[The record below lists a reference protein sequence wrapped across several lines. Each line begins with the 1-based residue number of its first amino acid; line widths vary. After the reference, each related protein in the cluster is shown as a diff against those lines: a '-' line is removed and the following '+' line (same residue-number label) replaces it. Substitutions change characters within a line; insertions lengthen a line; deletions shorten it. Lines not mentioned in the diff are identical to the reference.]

1 MNSSAA
7 SDVYKRQIKNYVCG
21 FDEVGKGAI
30 AGPVVVASVVFYN
43 YSSIPEGIRDS
54 KKISAVNR
62 LILYKKIKRVAC
74 VGLGIVMPN
83 IIDKIGISR
92 ATNLA
97 AQRSIPQH
105 INVKKYLLDGNIK
118 IDINDSVENIIK
130 GDENYVS
137 IAAASI
143 IAKVIRDKIMVN
155 KNKKNNKYKWDKN
168 KGYGTKDHLL
178 AIKNYGITYFHRKSF
193 NLNI

>member
-1 MNSSAA
+1 VS
-7 SDVYKRQIKNYVCG
+7 IKNYVCG

-43 YSSIPEGIRDS
+43 YSSIPEGIKDS

-83 IIDKIGISR
+83 IIDKVGITK

-97 AQRSIPQH
+97 AQQSIPQH
-105 INVKKYLLDGNIK
+105 MRIKKNLLDGNIK
-118 IDINDSVENIIK
+118 IDTSNSVVNIIK

-137 IAAASI
+137 VAAASI
-143 IAKVIRDKIMVN
+143 IAKVTRDKIMVY
-155 KNKKNNKYKWDKN
+155 KNKENNNYKWDKN

-193 NLNI
+193 NLHI

>member
-1 MNSSAA
+1 MPC
-7 SDVYKRQIKNYVCG
+7 QGYVCG
-21 FDEVGKGAI
+21 FDEVGRGAI

-43 YSSIPEGIRDS
+43 YSNIPDGIKDS
-54 KKISAVNR
+54 KKISAIKR
-62 LILYKKIKRVAC
+62 LILYKKIKSIAS

-83 IIDKIGISR
+83 IIDKIGISK
-92 ATNLA
+92 ATDLA
-97 AQRSIPQH
+97 AQQSIPQH
-105 INVKKYLLDGNIK
+105 LKIKKNLLDGNIK
-118 IDINDSVENIIK
+118 IDTNNSIVNIIK

-143 IAKVIRDKIMVN
+143 IAKVTRDKIMVH
-155 KNKKNNKYKWDKN
+155 KSKENNKYKWDKN

-193 NLNI
+193 NLHI

>member
-1 MNSSAA
+1 MS
-7 SDVYKRQIKNYVCG
+7 IKNYVCG

-62 LILYKKIKRVAC
+62 LILYKKIKKVAC

-83 IIDKIGISR
+83 IIDRVGITK

-97 AQRSIPQH
+97 AQQSIPQH
-105 INVKKYLLDGNIK
+105 MRIKKNLLDGNIK
-118 IDINDSVENIIK
+118 IDTSNSVVNIIK

-137 IAAASI
+137 VAAASI
-143 IAKVIRDKIMVN
+143 IAKVTRDKIMVN
-155 KNKKNNKYKWDKN
+155 KNKENNNYKWHKN

-193 NLNI
+193 NLYI

>member
-1 MNSSAA
+1 MSI
-7 SDVYKRQIKNYVCG
+7 QNYVCG
-21 FDEVGKGAI
+21 FDEVGRGAI

-43 YSSIPEGIRDS
+43 YSSIPDGIKDS
-54 KKISAVNR
+54 KKISAVKR
-62 LILYKKIKRVAC
+62 LILYKKIKRVAS

-83 IIDKIGISR
+83 IIDSIGITK

-97 AQRSIPQH
+97 AQQSLPKH
-105 INVKKYLLDGNIK
+105 LNVKKNLLDGNIK
-118 IDINDSVENIIK
+118 IDTNNSVVNIIK

-143 IAKVIRDKIMVN
+143 IAKVTRDKIMVH
-155 KNKKNNKYKWDKN
+155 KSKENNKYKWDKN

-178 AIKNYGITYFHRKSF
+178 AIKNYGITNFHRKSF
-193 NLNI
+193 NLHM

>member
-1 MNSSAA
+1 MTI
-7 SDVYKRQIKNYVCG
+7 QNYACG
-21 FDEVGKGAI
+21 LDEVGRGAI

-43 YSSIPEGIRDS
+43 YSNIPCGIKDS
-54 KKISAVNR
+54 KKISANQR
-62 LILYKKIKRVAC
+62 IILYKKIKRVAK
-74 VGLGIVMPN
+74 VGIGIVMPHV
-83 IIDKIGISR
+83 IDKIGISE

-97 AQRSIPQH
+97 AQQSIPEDFG
-105 INVKKYLLDGNIK
+105 VKKNLLDGNIK
-118 IDINDSVENIIK
+118 IYTNNRNENIIK

-143 IAKVIRDKIMVN
+143 IAKVTRDKIMID
-155 KNKKNNKYKWDKN
+155 KNKENNNYKWDKN

-193 NLNI
+193 NLHI

>member
-1 MNSSAA
+1 MSI
-7 SDVYKRQIKNYVCG
+7 QNYVCG
-21 FDEVGKGAI
+21 FDEVGRGAI

-43 YSSIPEGIRDS
+43 YSNIPDGIKDS
-54 KKISAVNR
+54 KKISAIKR
-62 LILYKKIKRVAC
+62 LILYKKIKSIAS

-83 IIDKIGISR
+83 IIDKIGISK

-97 AQRSIPQH
+97 AQQSIPQH
-105 INVKKYLLDGNIK
+105 LSVKKNLLDGNIK
-118 IDINDSVENIIK
+118 IDTNNSVVNIIK

-143 IAKVIRDKIMVN
+143 IAKVTRDKIMVN
-155 KNKKNNKYKWDKN
+155 KSKENNKYKWDKN

-178 AIKNYGITYFHRKSF
+178 AIKNYGITNFHRKSF
-193 NLNI
+193 NLHI

>member
-1 MNSSAA
+1 MSA
-7 SDVYKRQIKNYVCG
+7 QNYVCG
-21 FDEVGKGAI
+21 FDEVGRGAI

-43 YSSIPEGIRDS
+43 YSNIPDGIKDS
-54 KKISAVNR
+54 KKISASKR
-62 LILYKKIKRVAC
+62 LILFKKIKRIAS
-74 VGLGIVMPN
+74 VGIGIVMPN
-83 IIDKIGISR
+83 IIDKIGISK

-97 AQRSIPQH
+97 AQQSIPQH
-105 INVKKYLLDGNIK
+105 LSVKKNLLDGNIK
-118 IDINDSVENIIK
+118 INTNNNVVNIIK

-143 IAKVIRDKIMVN
+143 IAKVTRDNIMIN
-155 KNKKNNKYKWDKN
+155 KSEENKKYKWDKN

>member
-1 MNSSAA
+1 MPI
-7 SDVYKRQIKNYVCG
+7 QNYVCG
-21 FDEVGKGAI
+21 FDEVGRGAI

-43 YSSIPEGIRDS
+43 YSNIPDGIKDS
-54 KKISAVNR
+54 KKISEGKR
-62 LILYKKIKRVAC
+62 SILYKKIKKVAS
-74 VGLGIVMPN
+74 VSLGIVMPN
-83 IIDKIGISR
+83 IIDKIGISK

-97 AQRSIPQH
+97 AQRSIPKN
-105 INVKKYLLDGNIK
+105 ISVKKYLLDGNIK

-155 KNKKNNKYKWDKN
+155 KHKKNSKYKWDKN

-193 NLNI
+193 NLHI

>member
-1 MNSSAA
+1 MS
-7 SDVYKRQIKNYVCG
+7 IKNYVCG

-43 YSSIPEGIRDS
+43 YCNIPEGIKDS
-54 KKISAVNR
+54 KKITAVNR
-62 LILYKKIKRVAC
+62 LILYKKIKRVAY

-83 IIDKIGISR
+83 IIDRVGITK

-97 AQRSIPQH
+97 AQQSIPQH
-105 INVKKYLLDGNIK
+105 MRIKKNLLDGNIK
-118 IDINDSVENIIK
+118 INTSNSVVNIIK

-137 IAAASI
+137 VAAASI
-143 IAKVIRDKIMVN
+143 IVKVTRDKIMVN
-155 KNKKNNKYKWDKN
+155 KNKENNNYKWDKN

-193 NLNI
+193 NLHI

>member
-1 MNSSAA
+1 MSI
-7 SDVYKRQIKNYVCG
+7 QNYVCG
-21 FDEVGKGAI
+21 FDEVGRGAI
-30 AGPVVVASVVFYN
+30 AGPVVVSSVVFYN
-43 YSSIPEGIRDS
+43 YSNIPDGIKDS
-54 KKISAVNR
+54 KKISADKR
-62 LILYKKIKRVAC
+62 LILYKKIKRVAF

-83 IIDKIGISR
+83 IIDKIGISK

-97 AQRSIPQH
+97 AQQSIPQYLS
-105 INVKKYLLDGNIK
+105 VKKYLLDGNIK

-143 IAKVIRDKIMVN
+143 IAKVTRDKIMLN
-155 KNKKNNKYKWDKN
+155 KSKENNKYKWDKN

-193 NLNI
+193 NLHI

>member
-1 MNSSAA
+1 MST
-7 SDVYKRQIKNYVCG
+7 QNYVCG
-21 FDEVGKGAI
+21 FDEVGRGAI

-43 YSSIPEGIRDS
+43 YSNIPDGIKDS
-54 KKISAVNR
+54 KKISASKR
-62 LILYKKIKRVAC
+62 LILFKKIKRIAS

-83 IIDKIGISR
+83 IIDKIGISK

-97 AQRSIPQH
+97 AQQSIPQH
-105 INVKKYLLDGNIK
+105 LSVKKNLLDGNIK
-118 IDINDSVENIIK
+118 INTNNNVVNIIK

-143 IAKVIRDKIMVN
+143 IAKVTRDNIMIN
-155 KNKKNNKYKWDKN
+155 KSAENKKYKWDKN

-178 AIKNYGITYFHRKSF
+178 AIKKYGITNFHRKSF
-193 NLNI
+193 NLHM

>member
-1 MNSSAA
+1 MST
-7 SDVYKRQIKNYVCG
+7 QNYACG
-21 FDEVGKGAI
+21 FDEVGRGAI

-43 YSSIPEGIRDS
+43 YSNIPDGIKDS
-54 KKISAVNR
+54 KKISASKR
-62 LILYKKIKRVAC
+62 LILFKKIKRIAS

-83 IIDKIGISR
+83 IIDKIGISK

-97 AQRSIPQH
+97 AQQSIPQH
-105 INVKKYLLDGNIK
+105 LSVKKNLLDGNIK
-118 IDINDSVENIIK
+118 INTNNSVVNIIK

-143 IAKVIRDKIMVN
+143 IAKVTRDNIMIN
-155 KNKKNNKYKWDKN
+155 KSEENKKYKWDKN

-193 NLNI
+193 NLHI

>member
-1 MNSSAA
+1 MP
-7 SDVYKRQIKNYVCG
+7 IHNYVCG
-21 FDEVGKGAI
+21 FDEVGRGAI

-43 YSSIPEGIRDS
+43 YSNIPDGIKDS
-54 KKISAVNR
+54 KKISANKR
-62 LILYKKIKRVAC
+62 LILYKEIKKVAS

-83 IIDKIGISR
+83 IIDKIGISK

-97 AQRSIPQH
+97 AQKSMPQH
-105 INVKKYLLDGNIK
+105 LSVKKNLLDGNIK
-118 IDINDSVENIIK
+118 IDTNNNFVNIIK

-155 KNKKNNKYKWDKN
+155 KNKENNKYKWDKN

-178 AIKNYGITYFHRKSF
+178 AIKNYGITYLHRKSF
-193 NLNI
+193 NLHI

>member
-1 MNSSAA
+1 MST
-7 SDVYKRQIKNYVCG
+7 QNYVCG
-21 FDEVGKGAI
+21 FDEVGRGAI

-43 YSSIPEGIRDS
+43 YSNIPDGIKDS
-54 KKISAVNR
+54 KKISASKR
-62 LILYKKIKRVAC
+62 LILFKKIKRIAS

-83 IIDKIGISR
+83 IIDKIGISK

-97 AQRSIPQH
+97 AQQSIPQH
-105 INVKKYLLDGNIK
+105 LSVKKNLLDGNIK
-118 IDINDSVENIIK
+118 INTNNNVVNIIK

-143 IAKVIRDKIMVN
+143 IAKVTRDNIMIN
-155 KNKKNNKYKWDKN
+155 KSEENKKYKWDKN

-178 AIKNYGITYFHRKSF
+178 AIKKYGITYFHRKSF

>member
-1 MNSSAA
+1 MT
-7 SDVYKRQIKNYVCG
+7 ILNYVCG
-21 FDEVGKGAI
+21 FDEVGRGAI

-43 YSSIPEGIRDS
+43 YTSIPDGIKDS
-54 KKISAVNR
+54 KKISAVKR
-62 LILYKKIKRVAC
+62 LILCKKIKRVAN

-83 IIDKIGISR
+83 IIDSIGISK

-105 INVKKYLLDGNIK
+105 LSVKKNLLDGNIK
-118 IDINDSVENIIK
+118 IDTNNSVLNIIK

-143 IAKVIRDKIMVN
+143 IAKVTRDKIMVN
-155 KNKKNNKYKWDKN
+155 KSKENNKYKWDKN

-178 AIKNYGITYFHRKSF
+178 AIKNYGINNFHRKSF
-193 NLNI
+193 NLQL